1 MVSRSFIQYISWG
14 FCGTDIGNRSGGCRD
29 EIVVQRLCIE
39 KNQDIRKRCGIVPAF
54 FDTIKPLIILQEAER
69 FYADTESS
77 SVYNFSY

>member
-1 MVSRSFIQYISWG
+1 M
-14 FCGTDIGNRSGGCRD
+14 
-29 EIVVQRLCIE
+29 E

-54 FDTIKPLIILQEAER
+54 FDTIKPLIILQEAES